1 MKFHNEFTCF
11 HLLIIWWEGTI
22 INFVHLLPRSSVLFL
37 QEISNHEDGYLIGLD
52 NLITVFETS

>member
-1 MKFHNEFTCF
+1 MI
-11 HLLIIWWEGTI
+11 LII
-22 INFVHLLPRSSVLFL
+22 VHLLPRLRVLFI